1 MTVKEYQF
9 CETKG
14 KHLTFLNPIAIVQT
28 LRASPRLTM
37 QNIFNAITV
46 MKECIAGKSNSWVI
60 HADFRKNPTAKIMP
74 LTKRKPSVKTVKLM
88 AEGYKD
94 SADDDLALAKEFE
107 GIEPEIDI
115 ACDS

>member
-1 MTVKEYQF
+1 MTAKEYQF

-28 LRASPRLTM
+28 LRATPRLTM

-46 MKECIAGKSNSWVI
+46 TKDCIIGRSNSWVI
-60 HADFRKNPTAKIMP
+60 YADFRKNPIAKITP
-74 LTKRKPSVKTVKLM
+74 LAKTKPSAKTAKLM

-107 GIEPEIDI
+107 GIEPEIDGG
-115 ACDS
+115 CDQ